1 MERKPGVFLYSSI
14 DRYSLTFCIVQPQ
27 YRDCNQPRGE
37 TWMATKHPLQSL
49 GLVESMEIDVI
60 DFLCSRIVM
69 MCSGQDRAVVSG

>member
-1 MERKPGVFLYSSI
+1 M
-14 DRYSLTFCIVQPQ
+14 SLEPFFTRPLTATASPFALCSHNITIATP
-27 YRDCNQPRGE
+27 PEE
-37 TWMATKHPLQSL
+37 TWMATRHSLDEL